1 MNIYKDFKKDPAA
14 VAEQLLRI
22 LKPVLKLSGYEGHFK
37 RATGVELK
45 SETEDAEAGIINTS
59 SNSINNKGS
68 SNTNTASD
76 IGNGAASNGLSA
88 K

>member
-22 LKPVLKLSGYEGHFK
+22 LKPVLKLAGYEGLFK
-37 RATGVELK
+37 RATGIELK
-45 SETEDAEAGIINTS
+45 SEAEDAEAGITNAS
-59 SNSINNKGS
+59 SSSINNKGS
-68 SNTNTASD
+68 SNNNTASD
-76 IGNGAASNGLSA
+76 IGSGAASA